1 MFVML
6 NLQYLHVGIILLQN
20 TCRMSDNLSLRRIT
34 LTVLV
39 VYVMV
44 SLQYLGIIP
53 RQNTCRLIYGCRVFH
68 EYVVGIFP
76 KSDLAH

>member
-1 MFVML
+1 MKDFL
-6 NLQYLHVGIILLQN
+6 Y
-20 TCRMSDNLSLRRIT
+20 T

-39 VYVMV
+39 VYVV